1 MSGFK
6 TLYKFAKRYGK
17 EIGFQIFFATLWV
30 ATTLLIPILMAN
42 IIDYGIVE
50 NDMDYVVKT
59 GIQML
64 VVTLFNII
72 TLLISLYFLTRA
84 NAGICRDLRR
94 TLYEKILNWSAHTRQ
109 KFSTSTLIT
118 RNVNDVKQVSLL
130 IDMSLRKI
138 YTTSITIIGAV
149 SIAFSLDS
157 QMALFMVIIVPVILV
172 AGNRLTTRAIPQYAK
187 IRTSIDSINRLF
199 GQNIIGIRVVKAFDK
214 TDYEQNLFSEAVD
227 DAYNASIKAESTM
240 MLLGPLVALAA
251 NLLIVA
257 LLWVG
262 AGRVNELTLQIGVL
276 VAIIEYVIMAL
287 NNVQQLSSII
297 TIVPRSKVS
306 LDRIEEVLSTEEV
319 VVKPTEDQCIRP
331 STDDYFRGIPLYTEG
346 ISINQV
352 TFKYPGASLTALLDI
367 NTKIEKGD
375 ITAIIGSTGAGKST
389 LLRLIMRNFD
399 VNEGSIQLAGQDIK
413 HLTDK
418 DYNHL
423 VTLVPH
429 KTFLFSGTVRENIL
443 AGRGD
448 ATDEEIWDVLDVS
461 QIGEFFR
468 GENGLDTYIS
478 QNATNLSGGQKQ
490 RISIA
495 RGLIRETEFYF
506 FDDCFSALDFTTE
519 SRIRKAII
527 KRLQGRTIVVV
538 AQRVATVQSAGKILV
553 MEDGRITHSGTH
565 DELVEFSSI
574 YNEIVSSQ
582 IQVD

>member
-1 MSGFK
+1 
-6 TLYKFAKRYGK
+6 
-17 EIGFQIFFATLWV
+17 
-30 ATTLLIPILMAN
+30 
-42 IIDYGIVE
+42 
-50 NDMDYVVKT
+50 
-59 GIQML
+59 
-64 VVTLFNII
+64 
-72 TLLISLYFLTRA
+72 
-84 NAGICRDLRR
+84 
-94 TLYEKILNWSAHTRQ
+94 
-109 KFSTSTLIT
+109 
-118 RNVNDVKQVSLL
+118 
-130 IDMSLRKI
+130 
-138 YTTSITIIGAV
+138 
-149 SIAFSLDS
+149 
-157 QMALFMVIIVPVILV
+157 
-172 AGNRLTTRAIPQYAK
+172 
-187 IRTSIDSINRLF
+187 
-199 GQNIIGIRVVKAFDK
+199 
-214 TDYEQNLFSEAVD
+214 
-227 DAYNASIKAESTM
+227 
-240 MLLGPLVALAA
+240 
-251 NLLIVA
+251 
-257 LLWVG
+257 
-262 AGRVNELTLQIGVL
+262 
-276 VAIIEYVIMAL
+276 
-287 NNVQQLSSII
+287 
-297 TIVPRSKVS
+297 
-306 LDRIEEVLSTEEV
+306 
-319 VVKPTEDQCIRP
+319 
-331 STDDYFRGIPLYTEG
+331 
-346 ISINQV
+346 
-352 TFKYPGASLTALLDI
+352 
-367 NTKIEKGD
+367 
-375 ITAIIGSTGAGKST
+375 
-389 LLRLIMRNFD
+389 MRNFD

-423 VTLVPH
+423 VTLVPQ